1 MADTPLVSV
10 QVSLSMEPSIAAS
23 AKVSRA
29 TSAAGAV
36 GSTALSEGR
45 SQASR
50 SLPFSRAMDDTL
62 MWVQRST
69 GKRYSG
75 SLERQATAGRRVPEV
90 SSRSWIHWRR
100 TPLAASMALLR
111 RIFSALA
118 LRCSSS
124 MGPEVAPEVLRAHRL
139 RCP

>member
-1 MADTPLVSV
+1 
-10 QVSLSMEPSIAAS
+10 
-23 AKVSRA
+23 
-29 TSAAGAV
+29 
-36 GSTALSEGR
+36 
-45 SQASR
+45 
-50 SLPFSRAMDDTL
+50 

-100 TPLAASMALLR
+100 TLLAASMALLR